1 MSVSC
6 QSLTSQLIKVTGDF
20 VQSYQDFRES
30 AAKIFVNTIIPG
42 KAGSEAELNKLIEQA
57 FDLQNDLLNT
67 YDKLTKHG
75 GGKIGARHLTIPTKK
90 VTGDLVIERTFIVT
104 PSPYDK
110 VTVVIKKTGGK
121 AGANIA
127 ICAKHPNGDPYDR
140 KDRSLKKGKE
150 ATGEAPPAVFT
161 DMASK
166 AITIHLVKTG
176 FPTDTCDYSISIEGE
191 FDQKEM
197 QNLASKSKGITA
209 VRASAT

>member
-20 VQSYQDFRES
+20 VKSYQDFRES

-42 KAGSEAELNKLIEQA
+42 KAGANTELNKLVDQA

-67 YDKLTKHG
+67 YNKVAGEG
-75 GGKIGARHLTIPTKK
+75 GGKIGARNLTIPTKK
-90 VTGDLVIERTFIVT
+90 VTGDLVVERTFVVA

-127 ICAKHPNGDPYDR
+127 ICAKHPNGDPYNR
-140 KDRSLKKGKE
+140 KDRTLKKGKD

-197 QNLASKSKGITA
+197 QNLASKPKGTGA
-209 VRASAT
+209 VRTTAL